1 MKCQMNSKMRDGMAN
16 LALSAKNKSPP
27 NEVEQMECGED
38 YRESSWLQNAEIK
51 LTSIAGK
58 VAS

>member
-1 MKCQMNSKMRDGMAN
+1 MNSKMRDGMAN

-38 YRESSWLQNAEIK
+38 YRGSS
-51 LTSIAGK
+51 
-58 VAS
+58 